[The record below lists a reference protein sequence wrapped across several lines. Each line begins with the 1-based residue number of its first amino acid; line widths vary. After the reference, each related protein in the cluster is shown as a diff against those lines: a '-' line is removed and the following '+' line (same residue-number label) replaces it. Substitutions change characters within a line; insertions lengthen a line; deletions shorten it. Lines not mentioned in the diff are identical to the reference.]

1 MMILPIPNIKST
13 IADLLPGLLL
23 TSALALIATN
33 LQKLPS
39 INIFSPLILA
49 VLIGVSIR
57 NTVGIRSVY
66 KPGITFSLKKILRL
80 AVILLGLKLSFVQ
93 VFSVGLTGL
102 IIVLVTLV
110 SAFVFTCW
118 FGTYLGVDRK
128 LAQLIAAGTS
138 ICGASAVLATNS
150 VVKAADEDVA
160 YAVTI
165 VTLFGTISMLLY
177 PLLDLLFQTSPREFG
192 LWCGVSIHDVAQVVA
207 AASQKG
213 LESGEIATISK
224 LSRVIFLIPMLLGLG
239 TLSAHQATESKPFG
253 QKKLAKLP
261 IPWFVFGF
269 IALVIL
275 NSLSVFPPAFK
286 EIVTQGNQLL
296 LTISLAAMGLET
308 NISKMRQTGLKPLFL
323 GACSWLFI
331 SGFSLGMITIFY

>member
-1 MMILPIPNIKST
+1 MNLSIPSFKSAT
-13 IADLLPGLLL
+13 ADLLPGLLL
-23 TSALALIATN
+23 TSALALIATS
-33 LQKLPS
+33 LQKLPG

-102 IIVLVTLV
+102 IIVLITLV

-118 FGTYLGVDRK
+118 FGAYLGVDRK

-213 LESGEIATISK
+213 SESGEIATISK

-239 TLSAHQATESKPFG
+239 TLSADRSTGSK
-253 QKKLAKLP
+253 KAAKLP

-269 IALVIL
+269 IILVIL
-275 NSLSVFPPAFK
+275 NSFSVFPPAFK
-286 EIVTQGNQLL
+286 EIVTQGNQFL
-296 LTISLAAMGLET
+296 LTISLGAMGLET
-308 NISKMRQTGLKPLFL
+308 NISKMKETGLKPLLL

-331 SGFSLGMITIFY
+331 SGLSLGLITIFY

>member
-1 MMILPIPNIKST
+1 MNLSIPSFKST
-13 IADLLPGLLL
+13 TADLLPGLLL
-23 TSALALIATN
+23 TSALALTAAS
-33 LQKLPS
+33 LQKLPG

-57 NTVGIRSVY
+57 NIVGIRSIY

-102 IIVLVTLV
+102 MIVLITLI

-118 FGTYLGVDRK
+118 FGMRLGVDRK

-213 LESGEIATISK
+213 SESGEIATISK

-239 TLSAHQATESKPFG
+239 TLSASQATESIKA
-253 QKKLAKLP
+253 AKLP

-269 IALVIL
+269 IILVIL
-275 NSLSVFPPAFK
+275 NSFSVFPPVFK
-286 EIVTQGNQLL
+286 EIVTQGNQFL
-296 LTISLAAMGLET
+296 LTISLGAMGLET
-308 NISKMRQTGLKPLFL
+308 NISKMRETGLKPLFL

-331 SGFSLGMITIFY
+331 SGLSLGLITIFY

>member
-1 MMILPIPNIKST
+1 MILPIPNIKST

-33 LQKLPS
+33 LQKLPG

-49 VLIGVSIR
+49 VLIGVLIR
-57 NTVGIRSVY
+57 NTVGVRSVY

-80 AVILLGLKLSFVQ
+80 AVALLGLKLSFVQ

-102 IIVLVTLV
+102 KIVLITLV

-118 FGTYLGVDRK
+118 LGTYLGVDRK

-150 VVKAADEDVA
+150 VVKATDEAVA

-213 LESGEIATISK
+213 IESGEIATISK

-239 TLSAHQATESKPFG
+239 TLSADRATGSNKA
-253 QKKLAKLP
+253 AKLP

-269 IALVIL
+269 IILVVL
-275 NSLSVFPPAFK
+275 NSFSVFPPAFK
-286 EIVTQGNQLL
+286 EIVTQGNQFL
-296 LTISLAAMGLET
+296 LTISLGAMGLET
-308 NISKMRQTGLKPLFL
+308 NISKMKETGLKPLFL

-331 SGFSLGMITIFY
+331 SGLSLGLIAVFY

>member
-1 MMILPIPNIKST
+1 MNLSIPSFKSAT
-13 IADLLPGLLL
+13 ADLLPGLLL
-23 TSALALIATN
+23 TSALALIATS
-33 LQKLPS
+33 LQKLPG
-39 INIFSPLILA
+39 INIFNPLILA

-102 IIVLVTLV
+102 TIVLITLI
-110 SAFVFTCW
+110 SAFIFTCW
-118 FGTYLGVDRK
+118 FGAYLGIDRK

-150 VVKAADEDVA
+150 VVRAADEDVA

-213 LESGEIATISK
+213 IESSEIATISK

-239 TLSAHQATESKPFG
+239 ALSASQATESK
-253 QKKLAKLP
+253 KAAKLP

-269 IALVIL
+269 IILVIL
-275 NSLSVFPPAFK
+275 NSLSVFPPAVK
-286 EIVTQGNQLL
+286 EIVTQVNQFL
-296 LTISLAAMGLET
+296 LTISLGAMGLET
-308 NISKMRQTGLKPLFL
+308 NISKMRETGLKPLFL

-331 SGFSLGMITIFY
+331 SGLSLGLITIFY

>member
-1 MMILPIPNIKST
+1 MNLSIPSFKSAT
-13 IADLLPGLLL
+13 ADLLPGLLL
-23 TSALALIATN
+23 TSALALIATS
-33 LQKLPS
+33 LQKLPG

-93 VFSVGLTGL
+93 VFSVGLIGL
-102 IIVLVTLV
+102 TIVLVTLV
-110 SAFVFTCW
+110 SAFIFTCW
-118 FGTYLGVDRK
+118 FGVYLGVDRK

-150 VVKAADEDVA
+150 VVRAADEDVA

-177 PLLDLLFQTSPREFG
+177 PLLDLIFQTSPREFG

-213 LESGEIATISK
+213 SESGEIATISK

-239 TLSAHQATESKPFG
+239 TLSTNQATGLKLSSSKKAP
-253 QKKLAKLP
+253 KLP

-275 NSLSVFPPAFK
+275 NSFSVFPVSLK
-286 EIVTQGNQLL
+286 DTITQGNQFL
-296 LTISLAAMGLET
+296 LTISLGAMGLET
-308 NISKMRQTGLKPLFL
+308 NISKMRETGLKPLFL

-331 SGFSLGMITIFY
+331 SGLSLGLITIFY

>member
-1 MMILPIPNIKST
+1 MNLSIPSFKSAT
-13 IADLLPGLLL
+13 ADLLPGLLL
-23 TSALALIATN
+23 TSALALIATS
-33 LQKLPS
+33 LQKLPG

-80 AVILLGLKLSFVQ
+80 AVILLGLKLSFAQ

-102 IIVLVTLV
+102 LIVVITLV
-110 SAFVFTCW
+110 SAFIFTCW
-118 FGTYLGVDRK
+118 FGAYLGVDRK

-150 VVKAADEDVA
+150 VVKATDEAVA

-213 LESGEIATISK
+213 SESGEIATISK

-239 TLSAHQATESKPFG
+239 ALSASQSTESKRAV
-253 QKKLAKLP
+253 KLS

-269 IALVIL
+269 IILVIL
-275 NSLSVFPPAFK
+275 NSFSIFPPAFK
-286 EIVTQGNQLL
+286 EIVTQGNQFL
-296 LTISLAAMGLET
+296 LTISLGAMGLET
-308 NISKMRQTGLKPLFL
+308 DISKMKETGLKPLFL

-331 SGFSLGMITIFY
+331 SGLSLGMITIFY

>member
-1 MMILPIPNIKST
+1 MNLSLPRFKSAT
-13 IADLLPGLLL
+13 ADLLPGLLL
-23 TSALALIATN
+23 TSALALIATS
-33 LQKLPS
+33 LQKLPG

-102 IIVLVTLV
+102 MIVLVTLV

-118 FGTYLGVDRK
+118 FGAYLGVDRK

-177 PLLDLLFQTSPREFG
+177 PLLDLLFHTSPREFG

-213 LESGEIATISK
+213 IESGEIATISK
-224 LSRVIFLIPMLLGLG
+224 LSRVIFLVPMLLGLG
-239 TLSAHQATESKPFG
+239 TLSASQVTESKRDV
-253 QKKLAKLP
+253 KLP

-269 IALVIL
+269 IILVVL
-275 NSLSVFPPAFK
+275 NSFSVFPPAFK
-286 EIVTQGNQLL
+286 EIVTQGNQFL
-296 LTISLAAMGLET
+296 LTISLGAMGLET
-308 NISKMRQTGLKPLFL
+308 NISKMKETGLTPLFL

-331 SGFSLGMITIFY
+331 SGLSLGLITFFY

>member
-1 MMILPIPNIKST
+1 MNLSVSSFKSAT
-13 IADLLPGLLL
+13 TDLFPGLLL
-23 TSALALIATN
+23 TSALALVATN
-33 LQKLPS
+33 LQKLPG

-57 NTVGIRSVY
+57 NTVGIRLVY
-66 KPGITFSLKKILRL
+66 KPGIAFSLKKILRL

-102 IIVLVTLV
+102 TIVLATLI

-118 FGTYLGVDRK
+118 FGAYLGVDRK

-150 VVKAADEDVA
+150 VVKATDEDVA

-165 VTLFGTISMLLY
+165 VTLFGTMSMLLY

-213 LESGEIATISK
+213 SESGEIATISK
-224 LSRVIFLIPMLLGLG
+224 LSRVMFLIPMLLGLG
-239 TLSAHQATESKPFG
+239 TLSANQATEL
-253 QKKLAKLP
+253 KKATKLP

-269 IALVIL
+269 IALVVL
-275 NSLSVFPPAFK
+275 NSFSVFPPAFK
-286 EIVTQGNQLL
+286 EIVTQGNQFL
-296 LTISLAAMGLET
+296 LTISLGAMGLET
-308 NISKMRQTGLKPLFL
+308 NISKMKETGLKPLFL

-331 SGFSLGMITIFY
+331 SGLSLGLITIFY

>member
-1 MMILPIPNIKST
+1 MNLSIPSFKNAT
-13 IADLLPGLLL
+13 ADLLPGLLL
-23 TSALALIATN
+23 TSALSLIATS
-33 LQKLPS
+33 LQKLPG

-102 IIVLVTLV
+102 TIVLITLV

-118 FGTYLGVDRK
+118 FGAYLGVDRK

-150 VVKAADEDVA
+150 VVRAADEDVA

-207 AASQKG
+207 AATQKG
-213 LESGEIATISK
+213 SESGEIATISK
-224 LSRVIFLIPMLLGLG
+224 LSRVLFLIPMLLGLG
-239 TLSAHQATESKPFG
+239 TLSASRSTESSK
-253 QKKLAKLP
+253 ATKLP

-269 IALVIL
+269 IILVIL
-275 NSLSVFPPAFK
+275 NSLSVFPSAFK
-286 EIVTQGNQLL
+286 EIVTQGNQFL
-296 LTISLAAMGLET
+296 LTISLGAMGLET
-308 NISKMRQTGLKPLFL
+308 NISKMRETGLKPLFL

-331 SGFSLGMITIFY
+331 SGLSLGLITIFY